1 MTEFV
6 NISKKYGDKV
16 VFDNFSLSVP
26 EEKISVIMGESG
38 KGKTTLLSIAAGIV
52 NPDRGKF
59 VHSGNISYMF
69 QEPRLFSWFTVS
81 RNIEAVLPS
90 DKKHLSRKYLSF
102 IGMEEDSGKYP
113 RELSGGMKQRVSFAR
128 FLAYTEATDANLL
141 LLDEPFSSIDEN
153 MTAAMIEI
161 LKNSAKNKTVLYV
174 THNSNEAGLVGDN
187 IIEL

>member
-1 MTEFV
+1 
-6 NISKKYGDKV
+6 
-16 VFDNFSLSVP
+16 
-26 EEKISVIMGESG
+26 MGESG